1 MKIRLKQ
8 EKEKEGIVVEV
19 LLDSGVIGLVT
30 SSEFTRKNKF
40 KMRRSRRPIY
50 MRNIDS
56 IFNYEGLIEH
66 IVEVELFFKGYKKR
80 MSIDVIRGQKLSVIL
95 GMPWLAYHNSE
106 IDWRTGEVQ
115 MMRCLNEC
123 GNK

>member
-1 MKIRLKQ
+1 
-8 EKEKEGIVVEV
+8 
-19 LLDSGVIGLVT
+19 
-30 SSEFTRKNKF
+30 
-40 KMRRSRRPIY
+40 MRRSRRPIY

-123 GNK
+123 GNKQRMRQTKPGWQKQKDKDKRSKERRRRIQETNG

>member
-30 SSEFTRKNKF
+30 SLEFTRKNKF
-40 KMRRSRRPIY
+40 KMRRLRRPIY

-56 IFNYEGLIEH
+56 IFNYEGPIEH

>member
-30 SSEFTRKNKF
+30 SLEFTRKNKF
-40 KMRRSRRPIY
+40 KMRRLRRPIY

>member
-115 MMRCLNEC
+115 MMRGLNEC